1 MAFLA
6 MNLLGTFK
14 ATLDGELIT
23 RFATD
28 KERALLAYL
37 AVEREQPHRRDSLMA
52 LLWPNQSKESAA
64 NNLRKSLFRLRQS
77 LQDRAEDFFLATPSE
92 IQFNPVSLLP
102 SPPSDWLDVFAFSDL
117 YSEC

>member
-77 LQDRAEDFFLATPSE
+77 LQDRAEDFFLATPAKSNS
-92 IQFNPVSLLP
+92 IL
-102 SPPSDWLDVFAFSDL
+102 
-117 YSEC
+117 